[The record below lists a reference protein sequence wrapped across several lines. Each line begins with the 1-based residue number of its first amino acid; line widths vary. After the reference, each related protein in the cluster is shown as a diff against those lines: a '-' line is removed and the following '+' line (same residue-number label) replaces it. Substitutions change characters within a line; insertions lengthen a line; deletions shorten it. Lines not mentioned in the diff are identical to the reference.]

1 MKTTFAQQA
10 AAAAR
15 KGDYDNAAA
24 LYNRAANEADQNNQ
38 RAKANRHRDKADHF
52 DRIATYER
60 LRRA

>member
-24 LYNRAANEADQNNQ
+24 LYNRAANEADYNHEFAKGQ
-38 RAKANRHRDKADHF
+38 RHRSKANRFEDMANRA
-52 DRIATYER
+52 R
-60 LRRA
+60 LEA